1 MNNRTKGNKGEDI
14 AVNYLIN
21 KGFSIKK
28 RNFHFGRYGEID
40 IIAEKDNV
48 VIFFEVKARYNY
60 EKFGDPLFS
69 INSKKQANFRRA
81 AEGYLYLNKIENKE
95 CRFDVLI
102 INLNNFKIEQH
113 LENAF

>member
-1 MNNRTKGNKGEDI
+1 MNNKSKGNKGEEI
-14 AVNYLIN
+14 AVNYLIS
-21 KGFSIKK
+21 KGYSIKK

-48 VIFFEVKARYNY
+48 LIFFEVKSRYNY

-69 INSKKQANFRRA
+69 INAKKQANFRRA
-81 AEGYLYLNKIENKE
+81 AEGYLYLSKIENKE

-102 INLNNFKIEQH
+102 INLNNSQVEQH